1 MTRKFMMAAAAI
13 LLLFP
18 VIVAAENAVIISQV
32 IYSPSGTNSGG
43 EAVELYNPLAFSVN
57 ISNWVVAT
65 ETSLTD
71 AMLPQGAMIC
81 GGCYY
86 LVADANWSNAK
97 DDAGWPNADYE
108 EAITLANSDAGVAL
122 KDSNGTAMD
131 AVGWGNPAGIG
142 SGLFEGSPHSGSSAG
157 NSLMRKT
164 VNGSYADSSNNSGDF
179 IDSAPNFRN
188 SSSVSAAAKGGEI
201 AVMIV
206 VGGSA
211 PVISSLAILVDDDS
225 FITGNQIVPV
235 PGNNRTVSIE
245 ATVHDSNGAPDIASV
260 AIAFNGSVFA
270 MSKKAEVNSTAAV
283 YSASLNLSSS
293 FPAGS
298 YAIAAIAVDNSGH
311 NSSSNATFNYLSLT
325 AVEID
330 SSSVVFFAEPGG
342 TYEISGDDSV
352 STVSNITLTNE
363 GNVLLDFNIWATN
376 FTSGSSL
383 IEASRLRYAFNG
395 NYNDASSAGVMSN
408 SKVQKDIN
416 LKPGARTG
424 LSLMLD
430 VPMAAS
436 SGNYSGRISLVAV
449 NG

>member
-298 YAIAAIAVDNSGH
+298 YA
-311 NSSSNATFNYLSLT
+311 
-325 AVEID
+325 
-330 SSSVVFFAEPGG
+330 AEPGG